1 MNLVVETSKWRPRD
15 LVNLFGDEEVIMVPD
30 MDLSNLAVQ
39 IGAYDSTSKA
49 RKAGRVGPIPS
60 GWTEWKASKK
70 IMVWIWNPSE

>member
-15 LVNLFGDEEVIMVPD
+15 LVNLFGDEEVVMVPD
-30 MDLSNLAVQ
+30 MDLSNLAVK
-39 IGAYDSTSKA
+39 IGAYESTSKA
-49 RKAGRVGPIPS
+49 RKAGRVGPIPK